1 MTMQCPVSTIIL
13 EMTKKKNTKKV
24 VGIDGCVYGIS
35 HDIYKYDPIN
45 ESTFFFCFYLG
56 GMIHMLVAMEV
67 VVLWE
72 EIAAYLRSLSYG
84 ETLKL
89 HQLFSKQK

>member
-1 MTMQCPVSTIIL
+1 
-13 EMTKKKNTKKV
+13 
-24 VGIDGCVYGIS
+24 
-35 HDIYKYDPIN
+35 
-45 ESTFFFCFYLG
+45 
-56 GMIHMLVAMEV
+56 MLVAMEV

-72 EIAAYLRSLSYG
+72 EMAAFVRSLSYG